1 MDFNLEVS
9 PRFTR
14 LKAPPTFS
22 NLAKKGRRKGGKV
35 PDSGAMD
42 TLQKEEEERKGTA
55 LSLKTTRYNRRK
67 QQHMVTE
74 RLGREHY
81 TDLNVS
87 RALKEFYKSIS
98 CDDLILR
105 PKIPLGYFSTLNAGV
120 EEVVGEGSINSVV
133 TTRP

>member
-35 PDSGAMD
+35 PDSGATD
-42 TLQKEEEERKGTA
+42 TLQKEEERKGTA

-74 RLGREHY
+74 RVH
-81 TDLNVS
+81 
-87 RALKEFYKSIS
+87 
-98 CDDLILR
+98 
-105 PKIPLGYFSTLNAGV
+105 
-120 EEVVGEGSINSVV
+120 
-133 TTRP
+133 